1 MAEKLTEKGLVVG
14 LIIEDEPKKPA
25 EKPAEK
31 VEKAEDGEKKRT
43 AKAKE

>member
-14 LIIEDEPKKPA
+14 LFVEDEPKKPVQ
-25 EKPAEK
+25 KPAEK
-31 VEKAEDGEKKRT
+31 QPEDGEKKRG